1 MAHVRGQA
9 SPVYRV
15 PRAKSPGTD
24 AIWPPEK
31 YCKLAITFE
40 GDDGEIGEWAFC
52 DPRRLGRIKLVDAD
66 ESELTRVP
74 PLGDLGADPLLAM
87 PSVDTLADAFA
98 KRSAPIKAVLLDQN
112 GVRRCAHSCLIRLPV
127 LATDL
132 SPSIAASVWHWQYVE
147 GFYQALIDT
156 LLNLCR
162 TDYMV
167 DEILY
172 QAAIVSLLHV
182 SSSLARLRYG
192 TAT

>member
-1 MAHVRGQA
+1 MSGMAHVRGQA

-40 GDDGEIGEWAFC
+40 GDNGEIGEWAFC

-66 ESELTRVP
+66 ESELMKVP

-87 PSVDTLADAFA
+87 PSVDRLADAFA

-112 GVRRCAHSCLIRLPV
+112 GVR
-127 LATDL
+127 
-132 SPSIAASVWHWQYVE
+132 
-147 GFYQALIDT
+147 
-156 LLNLCR
+156 
-162 TDYMV
+162 
-167 DEILY
+167 
-172 QAAIVSLLHV
+172 
-182 SSSLARLRYG
+182 
-192 TAT
+192 